1 MKIQTL
7 LLIAL
12 ACCPSV
18 AVAASP
24 VSAPALRIATVA
36 PAGSSFHK
44 QLLALG
50 AEWSKGPGGVRMDV
64 YPGTQGG
71 ESQIVRRLRIG
82 QIQGAMLTVVGL
94 ADIDRSVTALQYMP
108 MMFRDWHEVDIAR
121 DRVRVDLERRLES
134 AGYVLLFWG
143 DAGWV
148 RYFSNRPVRRPADL
162 MPMRVFAST
171 GEQESVQMLSTYY
184 KPVPLD
190 PDKLLLGL
198 RNGMI
203 DAVPMPAF
211 LANFSQVP
219 SYAPYMLDLKW
230 SPIVGALVISKP
242 VWDALDSP
250 TRDWLRVTSERAGH
264 AIRAASRAQDDAAIV
279 AMRDRQGLT
288 VTTLTPQELEEWRVA
303 VTAAYPAIR
312 ERLVPADTFD
322 QVVSALAAH
331 RAALGT
337 PR

>member
-1 MKIQTL
+1 MKLQTL
-7 LLIAL
+7 LSIAL
-12 ACCPSV
+12 ACAAPV
-18 AVAASP
+18 AVATGPAD
-24 VSAPALRIATVA
+24 APTLRIATVA

-50 AEWSKGPGGVRMDV
+50 AEWSKGPGGVHIDV

-82 QIQGAMLTVVGL
+82 QVQGAMLTAIGL

-108 MMFRDWHEVDIAR
+108 MMFRDWDEVDVAR
-121 DRVRVDLERRLES
+121 DRVRADLERRLES

-148 RYFSNRPVRRPADL
+148 RYFSNRPVRRPSDL
-162 MPMRVFAST
+162 KPMRVFAST
-171 GEQESVQMLSTYY
+171 GEQESVQMLSAYY

-230 SPIVGALVISKP
+230 SPIVGALVVSKP
-242 VWDALDSP
+242 AWDALDPP
-250 TRDWLRVTSERAGH
+250 TRDWLRKTSERAGH
-264 AIRAASRAQDDAAIV
+264 AIRAASRAEDEAAIA
-279 AMRDRQGLT
+279 AMRARQGLQI
-288 VTTLTPQELEEWRVA
+288 TTLTPRELEEWRSSVA
-303 VTAAYPAIR
+303 AAYPAIR
-312 ERLVPADTFD
+312 ERLVPAETFD
-322 QVVSALAAH
+322 QVVGALEAH
-331 RAALGT
+331 RAATGT
-337 PR
+337 PP

>member
-1 MKIQTL
+1 MKSLAL
-7 LLIAL
+7 LSIIMLGA
-12 ACCPSV
+12 A
-18 AVAASP
+18 ATARAASP
-24 VSAPALRIATVA
+24 DSGPTLRIATVA

-50 AEWSKGPGGVRMDV
+50 AEWSKGPGGVRIDV

-71 ESQIVRRLRIG
+71 ESQIVRRMRVG
-82 QIQGAMLTVVGL
+82 QIQGAMLTAVGL
-94 ADIDRSVTALQYMP
+94 ADLDRSVTALQYMP
-108 MMFRDWHEVDIAR
+108 MMFRDWDEVDVAR
-121 DRVRVDLERRLES
+121 EQVRADLERRLES

-148 RYFSNRPVRRPADL
+148 RYFSKQPVHRPADL
-162 MPMRVFAST
+162 RPMRVYAST
-171 GEQESVQMLSTYY
+171 GEQVSVQMLSAYY

-230 SPIVGALVISKP
+230 SPIVGALVVSKAA
-242 VWDALDSP
+242 WDSLDAP
-250 TRDWLRVTSERAGH
+250 TRDWLRATSERAGR
-264 AIRAASRAQDDAAIV
+264 AIRAASRAQDDAAIT
-279 AMRDRQGLT
+279 AMCQQQGLK
-288 VTTLTPQELEEWRVA
+288 VTKLTPQQLEDWRVA
-303 VTAAYPAIR
+303 VADVYPAIR
-312 ERLVPADTFD
+312 ERLVPAETFD
-322 QVVSALAAH
+322 QVVSALAAY
-331 RAALGT
+331 RAAQGSR
-337 PR
+337 P

>member
-1 MKIQTL
+1 MKVQTL
-7 LLIAL
+7 LSIAL
-12 ACCPSV
+12 ACCASV
-18 AVAASP
+18 AVAASSA
-24 VSAPALRIATVA
+24 SAPTLRIATVA

-50 AEWSKGPGGVRMDV
+50 AEWSRGPGGVRIDV

-82 QIQGAMLTVVGL
+82 QIQGAMLTAIGL

-108 MMFRDWHEVDIAR
+108 MMFRDWGEVDVAR
-121 DRVRVDLERRLES
+121 ERVRADLERRLES

-148 RYFSNRPVRRPADL
+148 RYISNRPVRRPADL

-171 GEQESVQMLSTYY
+171 GEQESVQMLSAYY

-230 SPIVGALVISKP
+230 SPIVGALVVSKP
-242 VWDALDSP
+242 VWDALDPP
-250 TRDWLRVTSERAGH
+250 TRNWLRATSERAGH
-264 AIRAASRAQDDAAIV
+264 AIRAASRAQDDAAIA
-279 AMRDRQGLT
+279 AMRERQGLT
-288 VTTLTPQELEEWRVA
+288 VTTLTPPELEEWRVM
-303 VTAAYPAIR
+303 VTAAYPTIR

-322 QVVSALAAH
+322 KVVSALEAH
-331 RAALGT
+331 RAAQAVQ
-337 PR
+337 P